1 MVIKMNNF
9 SVSVIKV
16 ILSSVSALTIFL
28 CFFLITLIISMWTQ
42 EGMPPFENIKFSVAL
57 FFVILMLLTV
67 CVCLK
72 FFMDMAI
79 DRRNY
84 IHMKNNKANKRRVE
98 EVVM

>member
-9 SVSVIKV
+9 SVAVIKA
-16 ILSSVSALTIFL
+16 ILSSISALTIFL

-57 FFVILMLLTV
+57 FFVILMLLIV
-67 CVCLK
+67 CICLK
-72 FFMDMAI
+72 FFMDMTI

-84 IHMKNNKANKRRVE
+84 IYMKNNRADKKRVE

>member
-16 ILSSVSALTIFL
+16 ILSSISALTIFL
-28 CFFLITLIISMWTQ
+28 SFFLITLIINMWTQ
-42 EGMPPFENIKFSVAL
+42 DGMPPFENIKFSVAL

-72 FFMDMAI
+72 FFMDMAV

-84 IHMKNNKANKRRVE
+84 IYVKNNKTDKRRAE
-98 EVVM
+98 EIMM

>member
-1 MVIKMNNF
+1 MSNF

-16 ILSSVSALTIFL
+16 ILSSISAFTVFL
-28 CFFLITLIISMWTQ
+28 CFFLITLVISMWAQ
-42 EGMPPFENIKFSVAL
+42 DGMPPFENIKFSVAL

-79 DRRNY
+79 DRRNFIY
-84 IHMKNNKANKRRVE
+84 MKNYKTDKRRVD
-98 EVVM
+98 EVIM

>member
-1 MVIKMNNF
+1 MNNF

-16 ILSSVSALTIFL
+16 ILSSISALTVFL
-28 CFFLITLIISMWTQ
+28 CFFLITLVISMWVQ
-42 EGMPPFENIKFSVAL
+42 DGIPPFENIKFSIAL

-79 DRRNY
+79 DRRNFIY
-84 IHMKNNKANKRRVE
+84 MKNNKTDKRRVD
-98 EVVM
+98 EVLM